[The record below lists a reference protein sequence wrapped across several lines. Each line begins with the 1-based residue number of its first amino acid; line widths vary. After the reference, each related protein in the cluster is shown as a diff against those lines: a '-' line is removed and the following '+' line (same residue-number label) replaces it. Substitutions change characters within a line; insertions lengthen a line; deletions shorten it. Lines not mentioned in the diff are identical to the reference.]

1 MKKGMINGLLKI
13 RTGICALLAV
23 AAAGCDS
30 ALETETDTDG
40 EEAVL
45 LQFGLYKGGGA
56 TRADGTETTE
66 DMSAGKYIRIY
77 AFPAGTTDFKAPL
90 GDAVYKVEAGGTATG
105 PLKLYR
111 GSYDIY
117 LLSYN
122 SEASYPKTDD
132 EGKVTVENNH
142 DFMYT
147 KLTNVVVQPE
157 AGKNMM
163 EVQLPEPFKRM
174 GSQVIT
180 TVSVKDNTPVKPSG
194 LTVTSITIGGL
205 RHELVY
211 RLNSSAWEVPADKA
225 NDNSVAFSGFTGSGL
240 DSKPPAVSPA
250 KVLLPVDGTLTF
262 DVAMTITYTESDN
275 TEKTIYPV
283 YKASLLKALLP
294 GMTYK
299 FDFTLTFYGEIKPV
313 DLTLAVTDCNRIP
326 LEAEDMGK
334 SGI

>member
-1 MKKGMINGLLKI
+1 M
-13 RTGICALLAV
+13 
-23 AAAGCDS
+23 
-30 ALETETDTDG
+30 
-40 EEAVL
+40 
-45 LQFGLYKGGGA
+45 
-56 TRADGTETTE
+56 
-66 DMSAGKYIRIY
+66 
-77 AFPAGTTDFKAPL
+77 

-132 EGKVTVENNH
+132 EGKVRVENNH
-142 DFMYT
+142 DFMCT

-262 DVAMTITYTESDN
+262 DVAMTITYTESDG

-313 DLTLAVTDCNRIP
+313 DLTLAVTDWNRIP

-334 SGI
+334 SGR